1 MFIYQLKMVIFQF
14 AMLVYQRVH
23 RQVNLWLNLC
33 HGTVF
38 VVEELRGQGFG
49 QFGFA
54 HPCGP
59 SEEEGASFAG
69 KLEVIHPLF

>member
-1 MFIYQLKMVIFQF
+1 MIFPVRYVSLPEGASAGQP
-14 AMLVYQRVH
+14 VGQPV
-23 RQVNLWLNLC
+23 NLC